1 MNKKLILILLCVS
14 FFAIGSVGAADLE
27 NYDFDGYFT
36 MKVPKDISFEKEI
49 NDTSEDGIVMVNAN
63 YFTEN
68 IAISYMCSP
77 MINENSSVFFYQT
90 MLEQI
95 NPESSQC
102 YESQEGNLT
111 ILESTLEDGSQI
123 ALVGVST
130 GNKLIVIGG
139 EDVSLLKDMGH
150 SVKFK

>member
-36 MKVPKDISFEKEI
+36 MKVPNDVTFEKEI
-49 NDTSEDGIVMVNAN
+49 NNTSEEGIDVVSAN
-63 YFTEN
+63 YMGEN
-68 IAISYMCSP
+68 IIIAYMYNP
-77 MINENSSVFFYQT
+77 IINENSSVFLYQT
-90 MLEQI
+90 VLEQI

-123 ALVGVST
+123 AIVGVSS

-139 EDVSLLKDMGH
+139 EDVSLLKEMGH